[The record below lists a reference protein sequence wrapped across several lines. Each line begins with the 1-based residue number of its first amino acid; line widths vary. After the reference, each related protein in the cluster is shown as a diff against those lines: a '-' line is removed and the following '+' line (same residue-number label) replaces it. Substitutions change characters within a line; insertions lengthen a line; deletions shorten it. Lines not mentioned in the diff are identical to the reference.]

1 MHSGHN
7 QLKELT
13 ELLFSDDYD
22 HDSMGWLRLLHHCL
36 LAHKEVQQ
44 DVAQAATP
52 TCNLLNTCTSLLV
65 SPATSLYAAKIESV
79 LLRLALSSEEI
90 GLALIDNV
98 LRNPVLYGDRGEG
111 GQGCVVNGFCLYV
124 DLFYVGQKLKS
135 KTEPTLPIRFYVMLA
150 KCLGCHMTCVK
161 SLCDMCGGGGGG
173 VGGFFLVGK
182 KNV

>member
-13 ELLFSDDYD
+13 GLLFSDDYD

-111 GQGCVVNGFCLYV
+111 GPGVCCEWFLSACGPVLCRTKV
-124 DLFYVGQKLKS
+124 
-135 KTEPTLPIRFYVMLA
+135 E
-150 KCLGCHMTCVK
+150 VK
-161 SLCDMCGGGGGG
+161 NLTHPAHKVLCD
-173 VGGFFLVGK
+173 VGK
-182 KNV
+182 VPGMPYDLREIFV

>member
-1 MHSGHN
+1 M
-7 QLKELT
+7 
-13 ELLFSDDYD
+13 FSDDYD

-44 DVAQAATP
+44 DVALAATP

-79 LLRLALSSEEI
+79 LLRLGLSSEEI

-111 GQGCVVNGFCLYV
+111 ARDVCSEGFGLVLGHVLCEV
-124 DLFYVGQKLKS
+124 MKVGVRIL
-135 KTEPTLPIRFYVMLA
+135 TGLA
-150 KCLGCHMTCVK
+150 GRVHCDVGKKCLGCCVP
-161 SLCDMCGGGGGG
+161 C
-173 VGGFFLVGK
+173 VNFRFLQGK
-182 KNV
+182 VFRMRVLLVSICWKESSPAVQIVWPGKG